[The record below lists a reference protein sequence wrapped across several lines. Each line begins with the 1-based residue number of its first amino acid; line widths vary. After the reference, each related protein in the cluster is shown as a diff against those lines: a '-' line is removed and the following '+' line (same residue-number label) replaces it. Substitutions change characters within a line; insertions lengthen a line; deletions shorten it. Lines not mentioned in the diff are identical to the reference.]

1 MMSLVTIAIFTVV
14 TWACAVIQAD
24 EHHYMIRHGLMSV
37 GVKRDWTIMR
47 AFVLGVLSL
56 ATWCLGLV
64 PWTSAL
70 ALFVGSW
77 GAFSFI
83 FRRNLNGLMKW
94 DTHYLGSTS
103 VYDVFFIRVALFLQE
118 WRWASGDAIRA
129 THQAVYQHSGDYRK
143 TVHLAE
149 KIMSAIELG
158 AAVLA
163 AGITILS
170 R

>member
-1 MMSLVTIAIFTVV
+1 MQQIFAVLVFVV
-14 TWACAVIQAD
+14 ITWACAVIQAE
-24 EHHYMIRHGLMSV
+24 EHHSMICHGLMSAS
-37 GVKRDWTIMR
+37 VKWEWTIMR

-56 ATWCLGLV
+56 ATWFLGLV
-64 PWTSAL
+64 SWTSSL

-77 GAFSFI
+77 GVFSFI

-103 VYDVFFIRVALFLQE
+103 VYDVFFIRVAFFLQE
-118 WRWASGDAIRA
+118 WRWASGEAIRA
-129 THQAVYQHSGDYRK
+129 THQAVYQNSGDYRK